1 MVANK
6 FVAIYYFS
14 DTKNYN
20 SSLKSFFQKHGVELC
35 YETNLCRLLSKTVA
49 VHPMMVVVDNIPK
62 QFITQ
67 FLQLF
72 DIESP
77 FYVPSVCCLQNEK
90 EKSVVGLP
98 YNCVLCDKDDYEVV
112 LSNKI
117 NECLAYKNNP
127 HNTSNFPLT
136 RFDIITKVLRNIGVN
151 VKSCGSI
158 FLKDCI
164 NQVIIDGC
172 KACTLYNSVYSIVAA
187 MHSTTINNLERCMRT
202 AISSAWQ
209 LYNKDNTSHIFNNDI
224 LFTTK
229 PTVKEF
235 IYYVANFVKDKEC
248 EDKVQWLVNGVC
260 RQSI

>member
-77 FYVPSVCCLQNEK
+77 FYVPSVCFLQNEK
-90 EKSVVGLP
+90 
-98 YNCVLCDKDDYEVV
+98 
-112 LSNKI
+112 
-117 NECLAYKNNP
+117 
-127 HNTSNFPLT
+127 
-136 RFDIITKVLRNIGVN
+136 
-151 VKSCGSI
+151 
-158 FLKDCI
+158 
-164 NQVIIDGC
+164 
-172 KACTLYNSVYSIVAA
+172 
-187 MHSTTINNLERCMRT
+187 
-202 AISSAWQ
+202 
-209 LYNKDNTSHIFNNDI
+209 
-224 LFTTK
+224 
-229 PTVKEF
+229 
-235 IYYVANFVKDKEC
+235 
-248 EDKVQWLVNGVC
+248 
-260 RQSI
+260 